1 MAKGTALRVAS
12 RKVRMVAHR
21 TGSAADTIGELAP
34 GVAVS
39 GLTAGQFSAID
50 AMEHMVN
57 CLGPADVSISAW
69 TTGLY
74 DVKRA
79 AEMRANEQLRSLR
92 FILDRGTFE
101 KSPKFAGPLIQAVG
115 LEAFRC
121 VSVHAKVVIVEGAR
135 GRAVMRSSMNLNKNL
150 RTEQFDIDVCDQFA
164 DFYLR
169 WFDGLWEEAGR
180 SQDNV
185 AIMKA
190 VYDRFVEEA
199 PEPDPVDDPFSAGE
213 AVPLRDPSRSGTRP
227 APGPVPPRDPSLDV
241 DDDLAGLSLGGGFD
255 A

>member
-1 MAKGTALRVAS
+1 
-12 RKVRMVAHR
+12 MVAHR
-21 TGSAADTIGELAP
+21 TGSAAEVIGDLSP
-34 GVAVS
+34 GVSVS

-79 AEMRANEQLRSLR
+79 AEMRANEQLRGLR

-101 KSPKFAGPLIQAVG
+101 KSPKFAGPLIQAAG
-115 LEAFRC
+115 IEAFRC
-121 VSVHAKVVIVEGAR
+121 VSVHAKLIIVAGDR

-150 RTEQFDIDVCDQFA
+150 RTEQFDIDVCDAFS
-164 DFYLR
+164 DFYQG
-169 WFDGLWEEAGR
+169 WFDALWEEAGR

-185 AIMKA
+185 AIIKA
-190 VYDRFVEEA
+190 VFDRYLEEDPLA
-199 PEPDPVDDPFSAGE
+199 EEGGPSVDASGPEAVDD
-213 AVPLRDPSRSGTRP
+213 LT
-227 APGPVPPRDPSLDV
+227 
-241 DDDLAGLSLGGGFD
+241 GLSLGAFEG
-255 A
+255 

>member
-1 MAKGTALRVAS
+1 
-12 RKVRMVAHR
+12 MVAHR
-21 TGSAADTIGELAP
+21 TGAAAEVIGDLSP
-34 GVAVS
+34 GVSVS

-50 AMEHMVN
+50 VMEHMVN

-79 AEMRANEQLRSLR
+79 AEMRANQQLRGLR

-115 LEAFRC
+115 VEAFRC
-121 VSVHAKVVIVEGAR
+121 VSVHAKVIIVEGDR

-150 RTEQFDIDVCDQFA
+150 RTEQFDIDVADGFA
-164 DFYLR
+164 EFYQG
-169 WFDGLWEEAGR
+169 WFDALWDEAGR

-185 AIMKA
+185 AIIKA
-190 VYDRFVEEA
+190 VFDRYLEEA
-199 PEPDPVDDPFSAGE
+199 PLAGE
-213 AVPLRDPSRSGTRP
+213 AVAESRNNSETVAPADP
-227 APGPVPPRDPSLDV
+227 
-241 DDDLAGLSLGGGFD
+241 LAGLSLGAFEG
-255 A
+255 